1 MRFNLMNITL
11 KYSKLKLFV
20 LLTIALPGFA
30 VAQENTA
37 AWFPFQSIEDL
48 APSVIGMSNWLD
60 APAGKHGVVE
70 QRGANFVFADGTPV
84 KFWGVNI
91 ASKWPFVQNEE
102 ASRWSQFLAK
112 YGVNS
117 VRFHKFTGSGLTG
130 DVSTELDK
138 AKLENLDFFS
148 NELKQKGI
156 YYGWSHIYGH
166 KPRPGDKDRLL
177 AYEEVM
183 NAGGGHLKSSTIGLV
198 NFAPDLQDLSI
209 ELTVNMLNHRNPYTG
224 MRYADD
230 PALHFIEL
238 QNEDNIFFAT
248 THNWVMA
255 TPTYKKLF
263 QEQFSDWL
271 KAKYGSHEKLVTAWG
286 ADAIDAWPEF
296 QKNEH
301 LDKRNIYP
309 LAHHGYLGKK
319 GLSDKRTQ
327 RRLYD
332 TALFLYETQ
341 NRFYERY
348 VKAIRDTGY
357 KGTIVASSWQAGDD
371 IAHYYNLHSD
381 YLFGFIDRHNYFGGG
396 VGGHKLAPGKYE
408 NVSMLA
414 APGSGLLS
422 TGLQAVADRP
432 FALSEWMAMLP
443 NEWTAESAPIIAAY
457 GMGLQGWDASY
468 VYASNEAGMTPVV
481 QAPRHGVYNADNPL
495 QMGLY
500 PALARMIYR
509 GDVQEGEPV
518 SIRNVYVPDLANGH
532 IGFNQSIRQSQ
543 DVKTFEG
550 DVPAATL
557 AAGKAVVAFTNK
569 PTETEPADL
578 TPYLN
583 KTSNTITSNTGQL
596 QWQYGKEKGY
606 FTINTSGTKGVVGF
620 SEGKAQQLGDVMIT
634 TETPFA
640 VVLLTSLE
648 QDKTIAQAKRL
659 LVTTVARA
667 RNTGMQ
673 YAADKPELVA
683 VGESPV
689 LLEPV
694 KTEIRLQNV
703 QKGRVHILNHAGR
716 RTGKSFSFKKNTLL
730 LDGAKH
736 QTLYYEIEY

>member
-1 MRFNLMNITL
+1 MHSGKKIWASLV
-11 KYSKLKLFV
+11 LFISLQH
-20 LLTIALPGFA
+20 LLQ
-30 VAQENTA
+30 AQENTA
-37 AWFPFQSIEDL
+37 TWFPFQPKENF
-48 APSVIGMSNWLD
+48 APSVIDMSSWLD

-70 QRGANFVFADGTPV
+70 QKGSDFVFADGTPV

-91 ASKWPFVQNEE
+91 ASGWPFVEKEE
-102 ASRWSQFLAK
+102 ASRWAQYLAK

-117 VRFHKFTGSGLTG
+117 VRFHKFTGPGLTG
-130 DVSTELDK
+130 HVSTQLDEN
-138 AKLENLDFFS
+138 KLKNLDFFS
-148 NELKQKGI
+148 NQLKQNGI

-166 KPRPGDKDRLL
+166 KPRPGDKERLL
-177 AYEEVM
+177 AYDEVM
-183 NAGGGHLKSSTIGLV
+183 NAGSGHLKSSTIGLV

-230 PALHFIEL
+230 PALHSIEL

-255 TPTYKKLF
+255 APTYKKLF

-271 KAKYGSHEKLVTAWG
+271 KAKYGSHEKLIRAWG
-286 ADAIDAWPEF
+286 AGAIDAWPEF
-296 QKNEH
+296 QKDEH

-319 GLSDKRTQ
+319 ALSDKRTQ
-327 RRLYD
+327 KRLYD

-341 NRFYERY
+341 NKFYERY

-357 KGTIVASSWQAGDD
+357 KGTILASCWQAGDD

-381 YLFGFIDRHNYFGGG
+381 YLFGYIDRHNYYGGG
-396 VGGHKLAPGKYE
+396 IGGHQLAPGKYE
-408 NVSMLA
+408 STSMLA

-432 FALSEWMAMLP
+432 FVLSEWMAMLP

-468 VYASNEAGMTPVV
+468 VYASNEAGMTTVV

-509 GDVQEGEPV
+509 GDVQEGGPV
-518 SIRNVYVPDLANGH
+518 SVRNVYVPDLAKGH
-532 IGFNQSIRQSQ
+532 LGFNQNISQNQ
-543 DVKTFEG
+543 DVKIFEG

-557 AAGKAVVAFTNK
+557 AAGKAVVAFPNQ
-569 PTETEPADL
+569 PTETVPADL
-578 TPYLN
+578 SKYWN
-583 KTSNTITSNTGQL
+583 KATNTITSNTGQL
-596 QWQYGKEKGY
+596 QWHYGQDKGY
-606 FTINTSGTKGVVGF
+606 FTINTPGTKGVVGF
-620 SEGKAQQLGDVMIT
+620 SEGKAHKLGDVTIT
-634 TETPFA
+634 TETSFS

-648 QDKTIAQAKRL
+648 PDKTIGQAKRL

-667 RNTGMQ
+667 RNTGMR
-673 YAADKPELVA
+673 YAADEPELIA
-683 VGESPV
+683 VGETPV

-694 KTEIRLQNV
+694 KTELHLQNV
-703 QKGRVHILNHAGR
+703 RKGKVNILDHAGR
-716 RTGKSFSFKKNTLL
+716 RTGESFRFRKNTVL
-730 LDGAKH
+730 LDGARH
-736 QTLYYEIEY
+736 QALYYEIEFKD